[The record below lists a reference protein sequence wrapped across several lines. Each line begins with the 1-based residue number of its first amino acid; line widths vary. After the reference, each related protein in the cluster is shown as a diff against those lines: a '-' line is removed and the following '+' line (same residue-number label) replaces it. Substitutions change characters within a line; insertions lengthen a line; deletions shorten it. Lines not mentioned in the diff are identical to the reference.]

1 FGHPAARRM
10 ERQLIADYRA
20 TIESLLPSLGPSN
33 LETAVEIASLPAM
46 IRGFGHVKEASVAKA
61 RLREAELLGQFSG
74 AAPKLKAAAE

>member
-1 FGHPAARRM
+1 LA
-10 ERQLIADYRA
+10 
-20 TIESLLPSLGPSN
+20 PSN

-61 RLREAELLGQFSG
+61 RLREAELLRQLSG